1 MNAAQLF
8 DRNPLHV
15 VHLQGPVDRLH
26 DTNLKTI
33 YERAGRILLIQRWRD
48 LATGAPQAFLLFE
61 SELAANSCCNRIGAP
76 RITTAG
82 GSHHQSVTSA
92 ILQPNQPNHPALQQW
107 LNSQSMAPS
116 YVTRNPPTPP
126 KAAEF
131 PLGCLRVLSED
142 AIPIVAKLKEFK
154 CGPGWWRFIAQ
165 MYVANKLWAAARVI
179 LKCEKEPLVEDEVI
193 DISDDSAHEHA
204 SDDDQSDMSKTQKPS
219 KSSKVSHNAWLPSKR
234 NVSGAR
240 AKLGVVTS
248 KPAASAKSKAATKKS
263 SKSTPS
269 AEAPPFVPTP
279 MNESPPTD
287 ATPQTGVDTPPTVPA
302 TLPMSTRSSTAA
314 SGPSNTSQPNGAINS
329 SPGAAPIK
337 TSSPEPSPVDALA
350 QPSAQPQSV
359 LPSCL
364 PLFPPPQPS
373 NPTPEP
379 SSCRKASL
387 TPTPSIPVSEGPT
400 PALSGSDEKR
410 QNATKE
416 PPTGPKETTAGSTR
430 GTGTPAANLRA
441 GVSRMAT
448 RRNLS
453 NSVLAP
459 DSPELLA
466 RATLQTDSKSTLP
479 PGGPTSTMPTR
490 PEAAAPPTGPKS
502 MTTPV
507 APKRTTPPTGP
518 KALLGLLPGQ
528 KAPPTGPR
536 ALMNAFGNR
545 PSSPA
550 TQSAPS
556 INITTNATNGTSTPN
571 PSATV
576 SSSKLGETTSTP
588 GPSGTTLA
596 TITNTIPKTSVKATR
611 HRALLGWLDA
621 QGEMSKQV
629 QVKKE
634 IDQEALE
641 GDKPLQDSPAV
652 TLSRVSPAVPPAQ
665 DSSLQETSPNQATQN
680 PPSAPVVEDT
690 PTPPTQTLPPVQ
702 ATQTLPP
709 IDEPSS
715 AVPIEEDSVSN
726 VPMEGDSSFGV
737 SPEDLFPNSIALTED
752 ASSVMPLQGLPS
764 LAPAQTPPMM
774 TTREPTSTPPIQD
787 TTPAPP
793 TQDPPPSMS
802 NTLSA
807 TPRASVSA
815 RPRTPI
821 PSPFRE
827 PLSFFGIS
835 SSPGSLLPSSSSP
848 TKRKS
853 DTLES
858 RLIKRRRH
866 RTSSSKSEP
875 IIVEPEISA
884 LEAEN
889 ARAAET
895 QAEEDWVS
903 ELLRVDM
910 SDYPESVMARL
921 SGSDKSNRG
930 IVSASDKFKSSP
942 TTQGSISVESDTDL
956 ELRSLRATRD
966 ENEALKMKI
975 KVLEMTLPTAESV
988 KNELYA
994 ERKEKTQLIEALEI
1008 ERSLLTQSE
1017 ALRKQ
1022 SDATREG
1029 LQQRIKQLEDRLNE
1043 SAVTLERAREA
1054 AQVASEQRR
1063 KAEEATLLADLAR
1076 TKLGVSLDSERD
1088 LVSRVREELAEER
1101 EIRAEVQ
1108 AKLAATEARLAAE
1121 QRRYTEARDQA
1132 EKERAEAKSFLEA
1145 EKAIVSAQEAK
1156 LEREKDIR
1164 SGLETKLK
1172 EMEEKLKD
1180 EQAKQV
1186 EDKKKADAI
1195 LQKELTMAMK
1205 LVTAE
1210 REVTRGE
1217 RAKTATELEAKEL
1230 AEKEIILL
1238 KEQLTATEKKLK
1250 EAQDGNNSMKRDLVT
1265 FKDQLSESTEQQHI
1279 LRAHLSTAGTK
1290 LAISEGRT
1298 RAIED
1303 RVMDAEE
1310 ISRRHALELSRLQN
1324 ELVSERHVLI
1334 MERQTLAK
1342 ERISRRELEAKLV
1355 VAEERLRTGT
1365 KQTGELQA
1373 QLQTVISSGQ
1383 GSTEQLQTQR
1393 TLLHI
1398 ARTRIQELEQAIQ
1411 RVESDLDASRTAEAA
1426 AKTMV
1431 QLWGPPLTRTHLSS
1445 PVSDIVDRNSEQIET
1460 ETDSFI
1466 SLMKPP
1472 RQQSFKLKRTSTP
1485 ARLLKLDM
1493 PSGEPTN
1500 IDLGGLPANPET
1512 IIDLL
1517 HRSKCAGVFW
1527 DIIMDEYGAMGCFD
1541 AAEAIAAGKLKSQ
1554 L

>member
-1 MNAAQLF
+1 
-8 DRNPLHV
+8 
-15 VHLQGPVDRLH
+15 
-26 DTNLKTI
+26 
-33 YERAGRILLIQRWRD
+33 
-48 LATGAPQAFLLFE
+48 
-61 SELAANSCCNRIGAP
+61 
-76 RITTAG
+76 
-82 GSHHQSVTSA
+82 
-92 ILQPNQPNHPALQQW
+92 
-107 LNSQSMAPS
+107 
-116 YVTRNPPTPP
+116 
-126 KAAEF
+126 
-131 PLGCLRVLSED
+131 
-142 AIPIVAKLKEFK
+142 
-154 CGPGWWRFIAQ
+154 
-165 MYVANKLWAAARVI
+165 
-179 LKCEKEPLVEDEVI
+179 
-193 DISDDSAHEHA
+193 
-204 SDDDQSDMSKTQKPS
+204 
-219 KSSKVSHNAWLPSKR
+219 
-234 NVSGAR
+234 
-240 AKLGVVTS
+240 
-248 KPAASAKSKAATKKS
+248 
-263 SKSTPS
+263 
-269 AEAPPFVPTP
+269 
-279 MNESPPTD
+279 
-287 ATPQTGVDTPPTVPA
+287 
-302 TLPMSTRSSTAA
+302 
-314 SGPSNTSQPNGAINS
+314 
-329 SPGAAPIK
+329 
-337 TSSPEPSPVDALA
+337 
-350 QPSAQPQSV
+350 
-359 LPSCL
+359 
-364 PLFPPPQPS
+364 
-373 NPTPEP
+373 
-379 SSCRKASL
+379 
-387 TPTPSIPVSEGPT
+387 
-400 PALSGSDEKR
+400 
-410 QNATKE
+410 
-416 PPTGPKETTAGSTR
+416 
-430 GTGTPAANLRA
+430 
-441 GVSRMAT
+441 
-448 RRNLS
+448 
-453 NSVLAP
+453 
-459 DSPELLA
+459 
-466 RATLQTDSKSTLP
+466 
-479 PGGPTSTMPTR
+479 
-490 PEAAAPPTGPKS
+490 
-502 MTTPV
+502 
-507 APKRTTPPTGP
+507 
-518 KALLGLLPGQ
+518 
-528 KAPPTGPR
+528 
-536 ALMNAFGNR
+536 
-545 PSSPA
+545 
-550 TQSAPS
+550 
-556 INITTNATNGTSTPN
+556 
-571 PSATV
+571 
-576 SSSKLGETTSTP
+576 
-588 GPSGTTLA
+588 
-596 TITNTIPKTSVKATR
+596 
-611 HRALLGWLDA
+611 
-621 QGEMSKQV
+621 
-629 QVKKE
+629 
-634 IDQEALE
+634 
-641 GDKPLQDSPAV
+641 
-652 TLSRVSPAVPPAQ
+652 
-665 DSSLQETSPNQATQN
+665 
-680 PPSAPVVEDT
+680 
-690 PTPPTQTLPPVQ
+690 
-702 ATQTLPP
+702 
-709 IDEPSS
+709 
-715 AVPIEEDSVSN
+715 
-726 VPMEGDSSFGV
+726 
-737 SPEDLFPNSIALTED
+737 
-752 ASSVMPLQGLPS
+752 
-764 LAPAQTPPMM
+764 
-774 TTREPTSTPPIQD
+774 
-787 TTPAPP
+787 
-793 TQDPPPSMS
+793 
-802 NTLSA
+802 
-807 TPRASVSA
+807 
-815 RPRTPI
+815 
-821 PSPFRE
+821 
-827 PLSFFGIS
+827 
-835 SSPGSLLPSSSSP
+835 LPSSSSP

-1156 LEREKDIR
+1156 LEREKEIR

-1238 KEQLTATEKKLK
+1238 KEQLAATEKKLK

-1393 TLLHI
+1393 SKSKLQAQVLGILTLSLALLHI